1 MQYKFPSKYVFRP
14 QDEVLKSAME
24 SCGVADKDA
33 SFCESL
39 VLQEKQGKRQ
49 H

>member
-1 MQYKFPSKYVFRP
+1 MCLDLKMKL
-14 QDEVLKSAME
+14 LKSATE
-24 SCGVADKDA
+24 SCGVADEDA